1 MADTLDRAA
10 QAARFFCALKVCR
23 KLYDRMRVNAD
34 REKNVQDSPDFQGRE
49 LTPGIISASR
59 STDIPAFYAEWF
71 MRRLREGYVRWR
83 NPFNQQDFRI
93 DLRAAGGIVF
103 WTKNA
108 KPLLP
113 YLEEIH
119 DRGYDFYFQF
129 TVNDYEAEG
138 YEPRVPPLAER
149 IETFAALSRR
159 WGSERVVWRY
169 DPICLAEGLDADGVM
184 ERIRRVGD
192 ALAPYTRQLVFSF
205 VDVGAY
211 AKVQRNVKRQQ
222 ELLLR
227 EPSFDEQDRL
237 GEMIAAYAASRQL
250 TPATCGERRSF
261 ARYGIDPNK
270 CVDGDLFARICR
282 PGNVK
287 LQRHLGIRLDQ
298 HVLGVP
304 QRLETLLRKD
314 KGQRT
319 ECGCV
324 ESKDIGMYNTC
335 GHMCVYCYANTSVA
349 VVEKNRARHQLDA
362 DGIIPLPERG
372 ETPEGDV

>member
-1 MADTLDRAA
+1 M
-10 QAARFFCALKVCR
+10 
-23 KLYDRMRVNAD
+23 
-34 REKNVQDSPDFQGRE
+34 QDSPDFHGRV

-83 NPFNQQDFRI
+83 NPFNQQDFCI

-108 KPLLP
+108 RPLLP

-149 IETFAALSRR
+149 IETFVALSHR
-159 WGSERVVWRY
+159 WGRERVVWRY
-169 DPICLAEGLDADGVM
+169 DPICLAEGLDVDGVM

-192 ALAPYTRQLVFSF
+192 ALAPHTRQLVFSF

-211 AKVQRNVKRQQ
+211 AKVQRNIKLQHGP
-222 ELLLR
+222 LLR

-237 GEMIAAYAASRQL
+237 AEMIAAYAASRQL

-261 ARYGIDPNK
+261 ARYGIKPNK
-270 CVDGDLFARICR
+270 CVDGDLLARICR
-282 PGNVK
+282 PDNMK

-314 KGQRT
+314 LRKDKGQRT
-319 ECGCV
+319 ACGCV

-349 VVEKNRARHQLDA
+349 VVERNKARHRLDA
-362 DGIIPLPERG
+362 NGIIPLPDNG
-372 ETPEGDV
+372 EPSQGDG